1 MYFYKV
7 KHYKT
12 SLWLISDKMPKMT
25 RNVVDKAEFVQV
37 SYKRYMADKEKSSF
51 VSDVKLLTTLLTGRR
66 QRISC

>member
-12 SLWLISDKMPKMT
+12 SLWLISDKMK

-37 SYKRYMADKEKSSF
+37 SYKRYMADKEKSSS

>member
-7 KHYKT
+7 KRYKT
-12 SLWLISDKMPKMT
+12 SLWLISDKMK

-37 SYKRYMADKEKSSF
+37 SYKRYMADKEKSSS
-51 VSDVKLLTTLLTGRR
+51 VSDVKLLTTLLTWRR

>member
-7 KHYKT
+7 KRYKT
-12 SLWLISDKMPKMT
+12 SLWLISDKMK

-37 SYKRYMADKEKSSF
+37 SYKRYMADKEKSSS
-51 VSDVKLLTTLLTGRR
+51 VSDVKLLTTLLTRRR

>member
-7 KHYKT
+7 KRYKT
-12 SLWLISDKMPKMT
+12 SLWLISDKMK

-37 SYKRYMADKEKSSF
+37 SFKRYMADKEKSSS

>member
-7 KHYKT
+7 KRYKT
-12 SLWLISDKMPKMT
+12 SLWLISDKMK

-37 SYKRYMADKEKSSF
+37 SFKRYMADKEKSSF

>member
-12 SLWLISDKMPKMT
+12 SLWLISDKMK

>member
-7 KHYKT
+7 KRYKT
-12 SLWLISDKMPKMT
+12 SLWLISDKMK

-37 SYKRYMADKEKSSF
+37 SYKRYMADKEKSSS

>member
-12 SLWLISDKMPKMT
+12 SLWLISDKMT

-37 SYKRYMADKEKSSF
+37 SYKRYMADKEKSSS

>member
-7 KHYKT
+7 KRYKT
-12 SLWLISDKMPKMT
+12 SLWLISDKMK

>member
-7 KHYKT
+7 KRYKT
-12 SLWLISDKMPKMT
+12 SLWLISDKMK

-37 SYKRYMADKEKSSF
+37 SFKRYMADKEKSSS
-51 VSDVKLLTTLLTGRR
+51 VSDVKLLTTLLTRRR

>member
-1 MYFYKV
+1 MFFYKV
-7 KHYKT
+7 KRYKT
-12 SLWLISDKMPKMT
+12 SLWLISDKMK

-37 SYKRYMADKEKSSF
+37 SYKRYMADKEKSSS

>member
-7 KHYKT
+7 KRYKT
-12 SLWLISDKMPKMT
+12 SLWLISDKMT

-37 SYKRYMADKEKSSF
+37 SFKRYMADKEKSSF